1 MNCKYCGK
9 ECKNE
14 NSLKQHE
21 IRCKSNSNR
30 IIVKSN
36 FIAYNEK
43 RKSEGIHGI
52 NQYIKAKNDGV
63 ILKCSDSTKNKIR
76 EKLTGKEWST
86 ERKQNHSLVMQEAV
100 KNHPCSYNA
109 SNVNGRIKK
118 QLYKGVILDSSWE
131 VLVAK
136 YLDEHNIAWIKPI
149 NGFEYIWKNKIH
161 IYYPDFYLC
170 DYDMYIEVKGYK
182 RDRDVEKW
190 KSLNNLLVIKLSEI
204 RKIKKSTYNIFELLK
219 EKYESYSY

>member
-9 ECKNE
+9 ECKNK

-21 IRCKSNSNR
+21 IRCKANPNK
-30 IIVKSN
+30 ITVKSN
-36 FIAYNEK
+36 LIAYNEK
-43 RKSEGIHGI
+43 RKIEGICGT
-52 NQYIKAKNDGV
+52 NQYIKAKNNG
-63 ILKCSDSTKNKIR
+63 ITLKCSDSTKNKIR

-86 ERKQNHSLVMQEAV
+86 ERKQNHSLIMQEAV
-100 KNHPCSYNA
+100 KNHPDSYNA

-136 YLDEHNIAWIKPI
+136 YLDEHNIVWIKPV
-149 NGFEYIWKNKIH
+149 NGFEYVWKNAIH

-190 KSLNNLLVIKLSEI
+190 KSLDNLLVIKLSEI

-219 EKYESYSY
+219 EKI